1 MSAFDL
7 STQRLIDIK
16 KIKTF
21 NSLTNLSSI
30 YIMLVKSMTT
40 HKEGNLQHGSSY
52 LEGINAKSV
61 LVVGLNYKS
70 VPSGWQ
76 SPSSSFV
83 NYFFKFL
90 FF

>member
-1 MSAFDL
+1 MVSACSAFDL

-40 HKEGNLQHGSSY
+40 HKEENLQHGSIFFF
-52 LEGINAKSV
+52 LIVTCVIILLVLTWHINGIRQV
-61 LVVGLNYKS
+61 L
-70 VPSGWQ
+70 
-76 SPSSSFV
+76 
-83 NYFFKFL
+83 
-90 FF
+90 